1 MKSLGGSGI
10 FFFAKF
16 GLKNQAVRVSGSNL
30 TSEARLKQK
39 SRHRKILVAQL
50 QFLCDRL
57 IASQINGLQ
66 VFEQAAALADHDQ
79 QPAARA
85 VILFVGLQ
93 MLGQMVDAMR
103 EQRDLHVRRTRVL
116 GVRLKCFNRLCLR
129 FHIYEGRNLIGRKCR
144 VKPI

>member
-10 FFFAKF
+10 FVREFL
-16 GLKNQAVRVSGSNL
+16 LKNQDVRVSVPNL
-30 TSEARLKQK
+30 KRSAVVKIK
-39 SRHRKILVAQL
+39 AAPRKILMAQF
-50 QFLCDRL
+50 QFLGDRL
-57 IASQINGLQ
+57 IAAQINRLQ
-66 VFEQAAALADHDQ
+66 IFKQASALADHDQ

-85 VILFVGLQ
+85 VILFISLQ

-129 FHIYEGRNLIGRKCR
+129 FHIYERENLIERDYG
-144 VKPI
+144 VKPN